1 MRNIAGGAGSG
12 SDVDTGAGSGAEL
25 TEGGK
30 IKKLKLNPS
39 VSRGGTPQG
48 SRAASP
54 LPRLSGSRANSP
66 DGPRGECRAKSVFDT
81 RNKLT
86 IYRSSCVDSNFWNPD
101 VPDGRRNP
109 CRHPSIWHPQQ
120 RPLEGLP
127 SSYWRIQGEPPEI
140 HCHCQGCQC
149 LRKGGSDAAT
159 RSLEG
164 ELRFAQGNSKSK
176 SFRIL
181 SMFFTFIS
189 HLPVVVQQ
197 TSRD

>member
-1 MRNIAGGAGSG
+1 VRNIAGGAGSG

-66 DGPRGECRAKSVFDT
+66 DGPRGEFRSKYGCDT
-81 RNKLT
+81 RSKLT
-86 IYRSSCVDSNFWNPD
+86 IYRPPCVDSNLWNPD

-109 CRHPSIWHPQQ
+109 CSHPGIWHPQQ
-120 RPLEGLP
+120 RPLEVFRPRIGDPRRTTGDSLP
-127 SSYWRIQGEPPEI
+127 LSRMSVSTEKRI
-140 HCHCQGCQC
+140 GCCDQVPGRGTKVC
-149 LRKGGSDAAT
+149 T
-159 RSLEG
+159 R
-164 ELRFAQGNSKSK
+164 
-176 SFRIL
+176 
-181 SMFFTFIS
+181 
-189 HLPVVVQQ
+189 
-197 TSRD
+197 